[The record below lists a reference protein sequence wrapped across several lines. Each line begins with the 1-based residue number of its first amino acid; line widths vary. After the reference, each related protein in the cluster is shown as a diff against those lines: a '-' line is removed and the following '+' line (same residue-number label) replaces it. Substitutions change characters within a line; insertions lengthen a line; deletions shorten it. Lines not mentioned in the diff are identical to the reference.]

1 MKTTFYVLAGAL
13 LTLSGALAA
22 GRLLLSALR
31 VRLAREEERLFAFV
45 AGAACWSAA
54 AWLLAWLHVAR
65 KGVFVTLAS
74 ILIAAAFLAWRK
86 RGPCESLPPLSRRTR
101 YVCAALF
108 AGFLLMYVVYAA
120 APETS
125 LTGNHLG
132 RVEQMREARGLPAP
146 VAGIVEPRPSAI
158 EFFYLPAF
166 LVGRHVSA
174 ALAHLG
180 FLAALALGLASYG
193 RRSGCA
199 NAGMFAGFVIFLS
212 PLAAVDATSARTESA
227 LACTLFFCYYALEL
241 WRNTGQRRMVVVAGA
256 LLAFALTIGTSSA
269 SVEPIQR
276 AARPEYLMGR
286 AIELTTMG
294 ATGQSFFGPVFLLA
308 PLGLL
313 ALRKPTGRRALA
325 GAAFAALWLVGAAH
339 PEAALPLAVF
349 VALAMGI
356 ALMDSPGMIPLL
368 VAAHA
373 VMSLPQVTTVYS
385 WPDTWRL
392 REWPLKA
399 ALHRVSEDAYL
410 MPRMYPAF
418 GWARTI
424 DEVAGKGGLVFA
436 LAEPARA
443 YCSARVIVAGESGG
457 GRAVRAMLEAAVR
470 PSPPGDVRRAA
481 ISVLKKR
488 GFGWLFVPD
497 AGPCAKDLR
506 ANPAVWGITPMREA
520 HDAIVYRL
528 D

>member
-1 MKTTFYVLAGAL
+1 MKTTFYVLAGTL
-13 LTLSGALAA
+13 LSLSGALAT

-54 AWLLAWLHVAR
+54 VWLLAWLHLAR
-65 KGVFVTLAS
+65 KGVFMTVAA
-74 ILIAAAFLAWRK
+74 ILISAAFLALRK
-86 RGPCESLPPLSRRTR
+86 RGPCESLPPLGGRTR

-108 AGFLLMYVVYAA
+108 GGFLLMYVVYAV

-132 RVEQMREARGLPAP
+132 RVKQMQEARGLPAP
-146 VAGIVEPRPSAI
+146 VAGIVEPGPSAI

-166 LVGRHVSA
+166 SIGRHASA
-174 ALAHLG
+174 ALAHLS

-199 NAGMFAGFVIFLS
+199 RAGVFAGFMMFLS
-212 PLAAVDATSARTESA
+212 PLAAVDATSARTEAA

-241 WRNTGQRRMVVVAGA
+241 WDATGRRRMLVVAGI
-256 LLAFALTIGTSSA
+256 LLAFAMAIGTSSA
-269 SVEPIQR
+269 SLESIQR
-276 AARPEYLMGR
+276 AARPEYLMGK
-286 AIELTTMG
+286 AIEWTTMG
-294 ATGQSFFGPVFLLA
+294 ATGQGLFGPVFLLA

-313 ALRKPTGRRALA
+313 ALRKPIGRRALA
-325 GAAFAALWLVGAAH
+325 GAAFAALWLVGAAR
-339 PEAALPLAVF
+339 PEAALPLAAF
-349 VALAMGI
+349 VALAMGM
-356 ALMDSPGMIPLL
+356 ALVDSPGMIPLL
-368 VAAHA
+368 VAVHA
-373 VMSLPQVTTVYS
+373 VMSLPQAAAIYS

-399 ALHRVSEDAYL
+399 ALRRVNEDAYL
-410 MPRMYPAF
+410 MSRMYPAY
-418 GWARTI
+418 GWARSI
-424 DEVAGKGGLVFA
+424 DETAGKSGQVFA

-443 YCSARVIVAGESGG
+443 YCSARIIVAEESEG
-457 GRAVRAMLEAAVR
+457 GRALRATLQAAAGR
-470 PSPPGDVRRAA
+470 RDLRRAA
-481 ISVLKKR
+481 ISGLKQH

-497 AGPCAKDLR
+497 ADPCARSLR
-506 ANPAVWGITPMREA
+506 ASATGWGITPIKEA
-520 HDAIVYRL
+520 HGAVIYRL